1 MKLKF
6 QTAEPTVSRL
16 ETVSLKAG
24 HNS

>member
-6 QTAEPTVSRL
+6 QTAETKVSHL
-16 ETVSLKAG
+16 ETVGFKAG